1 MPLPFIIGLAV
12 VIPLS
17 FLLVWSAD
25 RSTKRK
31 LARLTSGSPYLT
43 DEEFYDLAFAGSDI
57 PRDVVTKV
65 RTIFQENSPAD
76 ISALGADDDFAGDF
90 QVIWML
96 DSMSSVEVVVGLK
109 KAFGITIEDNEAEK
123 VTSIRKVTELVWSKL
138 QAEGHGLSA

>member
-1 MPLPFIIGLAV
+1 MHLPVIIGLAV
-12 VIPLS
+12 VLPLS

-31 LARLTSGSPYLT
+31 LAKLTSGSPHLT
-43 DEEFYDLAFAGSDI
+43 DEEFYDHAFAGSDI

-65 RTIFQENSPAD
+65 RAIFRENIPAD

-96 DSMSSVEVVVGLK
+96 DSMSSVEVVVGLE
-109 KAFGITIEDNEAEK
+109 KAFGITIEDSEAEK
-123 VTSIRKVTELVWSKL
+123 VTSIRKAVELIWSKL
-138 QAEGHGLSA
+138 PSATPE